1 MKAAVLRSIPGRLR
15 IEDVAVDSPA
25 PREVLVRTVAAG
37 VCRSDHHYLVGH
49 YTTPLPTVM
58 GHEASGIVEA
68 IGEDVTYVAPGDHVV
83 ACLIVFCGRCEL
95 CLAGR
100 MALCLQDGTR
110 RDAGRPRLSRHGE
123 AIHPYWGV
131 GAFAEMMLVHEHAL
145 TRIDRD
151 IPLLSAAAVGCAV
164 ITGLGSVFNTAGVW
178 PGAAVAVIGAGGVG
192 LNVIQGSAVA
202 GATRIVAVDVLPDK
216 ADSARRFG
224 ATDVI
229 ISRDPV
235 DELLEITGGGVDY
248 AFDAI
253 GQKATAEHAFASL
266 RPGGTAVLIGMI
278 PEGVDISLPGVDF
291 LYEKT
296 VKGSNMGSTRTRVDI
311 PRYLDLYRHGRIRLD
326 ELVGRTRPLE
336 EIGDAMD
343 DLERGTVARSVI
355 TFDGE
360 A

>member
-1 MKAAVLRSIPGRLR
+1 MNAAVLRSIPGRLG
-15 IEDVAVDSPA
+15 IEDVVVDTPG

-49 YTTPLPTVM
+49 HTTPLPTVM

-68 IGEDVTYVAPGDHVV
+68 VGEEVTYVVPGDHVV
-83 ACLIVFCGRCEL
+83 ACLMVFCGRCAS
-95 CLAGR
+95 CLSGR
-100 MALCLQDGTR
+100 MPLCLQEGTARDG
-110 RDAGRPRLSRHGE
+110 GRPRLSRLGE

-131 GAFAEMMLVHEHAL
+131 GAFAEIMLMHEHAV

-151 IPLLSAAAVGCAV
+151 IPLLSAATVGCAV
-164 ITGLGSVFNTAGVW
+164 ITGLGSVFNTAGVR
-178 PGAAVAVIGAGGVG
+178 PGASVAVIGAGGVG
-192 LNVIQGSAVA
+192 LNVIQASAVA
-202 GATRIVAVDVLPDK
+202 GASRIVAIDVLPDK
-216 ADSARRFG
+216 ADPARQFG

-235 DELLEITGGGVDY
+235 DELVEITDGGVEY

-253 GQKATAEHAFASL
+253 GHKTTAEHAFAAL

-278 PEGVDISLPGVDF
+278 PMGVEISLPGADF

-311 PRYLDLYRHGRIRLD
+311 PRYLELYRRGRIKLD
-326 ELVGRTRPLE
+326 ELVGRTRPLD
-336 EIGDAMD
+336 EIGVAMD
-343 DLERGTVARSVI
+343 DIERGTVARTVI
-355 TFDGE
+355 TFDGK

>member
-1 MKAAVLRSIPGRLR
+1 MKAAVLRSIPGRLG
-15 IEDVAVDSPA
+15 IEDVVVDTPG

-49 YTTPLPTVM
+49 HTTPLPTVM

-68 IGEDVTYVAPGDHVV
+68 VGEEVTYVVPGDHVV
-83 ACLIVFCGRCEL
+83 ACLMVFCGRCAS
-95 CLAGR
+95 CLSGR
-100 MALCLQDGTR
+100 MPLCLQEGTARDG
-110 RDAGRPRLSRHGE
+110 DRPRLSRLGE

-131 GAFAEMMLVHEHAL
+131 GAFAEMMLMHEHAV

-151 IPLLSAAAVGCAV
+151 IPLLSAATVGCAV
-164 ITGLGSVFNTAGVW
+164 ITGLGSVFNTAGVR
-178 PGAAVAVIGAGGVG
+178 PGASVAVIGAGGVG
-192 LNVIQGSAVA
+192 LNVIQASAVA
-202 GATRIVAVDVLPDK
+202 GASRIVAIDVLPDK
-216 ADSARRFG
+216 ADLAPQFG

-235 DELLEITGGGVDY
+235 DELVEITDGGVEY

-253 GQKATAEHAFASL
+253 GHKTTAEHTFAAL

-278 PEGVDISLPGVDF
+278 PMGVEISLPGADF

-311 PRYLDLYRHGRIRLD
+311 PRYLELYRRGRIKLD
-326 ELVGRTRPLE
+326 ELVGRTRPLD
-336 EIGDAMD
+336 EIGVAMD
-343 DLERGTVARSVI
+343 DIERGTVARTVI
-355 TFDGE
+355 TFDWDT
-360 A
+360 

>member
-1 MKAAVLRSIPGRLR
+1 MKAAVLRSIPGRLG
-15 IEDVAVDSPA
+15 IEDVVVDTPA

-37 VCRSDHHYLVGH
+37 VCRSDHHYLVGNF
-49 YTTPLPTVM
+49 TTPLPTVM

-68 IGEDVTYVAPGDHVV
+68 VGEEVTYVAPGDHVV
-83 ACLIVFCGRCEL
+83 ASLMVFCGRCES
-95 CLAGR
+95 CLSGR
-100 MALCLQDGTR
+100 MALCLQEGTMRDG
-110 RDAGRPRLSRHGE
+110 GRPRVSRHGA

-131 GAFAEMMLVHEHAL
+131 GAFAEMMLVHEHAV
-145 TRIDRD
+145 TRIDRN
-151 IPLLSAAAVGCAV
+151 IPLLSAATVGCAV
-164 ITGLGSVFNTAGVW
+164 ITGLGSVFNTAGVR

-202 GATRIVAVDVLPDK
+202 GASRIVAVDVLPDK
-216 ADSARRFG
+216 ADSARQFG

-235 DELLEITGGGVDY
+235 DELLEITHGGVDY

-278 PEGVDISLPGVDF
+278 PIGVEISLPGADF

-296 VKGSNMGSTRTRVDI
+296 VKGSNMGSSRTRIDI
-311 PRYLDLYRHGRIRLD
+311 PRYLELYRHGRIKLD

-336 EIGDAMD
+336 EIGIAMD
-343 DLERGTVARSVI
+343 DFDHGALARSVI
-355 TFDGE
+355 TFDRQV
-360 A
+360 

>member
-1 MKAAVLRSIPGRLR
+1 MKAAVLRSIPGRLV
-15 IEDVAVDSPA
+15 IEDVAVDTPA

-68 IGEDVTYVAPGDHVV
+68 VGEEVTYVAPGDHVV
-83 ACLIVFCGRCEL
+83 ACLMVFCGRCEW
-95 CLAGR
+95 CLRGR
-100 MALCLQDGTR
+100 MALCPQEGTMRDG
-110 RDAGRPRLSRHGE
+110 DRPRLSRSGE
-123 AIHPYWGV
+123 EIHPYWGV

-151 IPLLSAAAVGCAV
+151 IPLLSASTVGCAV
-164 ITGLGSVFNTAGVW
+164 ITGLGSVFNTAGVR
-178 PGAAVAVIGAGGVG
+178 PGATVAVIGAGGVG

-202 GATRIVAVDVLPDK
+202 GASRIVAIDVFPDK

-235 DELLEITGGGVDY
+235 DELMEITDGGVDY

-253 GQKATAEHAFASL
+253 GQKTTAEHAFASL

-296 VKGSNMGSTRTRVDI
+296 VKGSNMGSTRTRTDI
-311 PRYLDLYRHGRIRLD
+311 PKYLDLYRQGKIKLD
-326 ELVGRTRPLE
+326 ELVGRTRPIE
-336 EIGDAMD
+336 EIGIAMD
-343 DLERGTVARSVI
+343 DLERGAVARSVI
-355 TFDGE
+355 TFDGDE
-360 A
+360 

>member
-1 MKAAVLRSIPGRLR
+1 MKAAVLRSIPGRLGL
-15 IEDVAVDSPA
+15 EDIVVDA
-25 PREVLVRTVAAG
+25 PGPSEVLVRTVAAG
-37 VCRSDHHYLVGH
+37 VCRSDHHYLVGN
-49 YTTPLPTVM
+49 YTTTLPTVM

-68 IGEDVTYVAPGDHVV
+68 VGEDVTYVAPGDHVV
-83 ACLIVFCGRCEL
+83 ACLMVFCGRCES

-100 MALCLQDGTR
+100 MALCRQEGAMRDG
-110 RDAGRPRLSRHGE
+110 GRPRLSRLGE
-123 AIHPYWGV
+123 EIHPYWGV

-151 IPLLSAAAVGCAV
+151 IPLLSAATVGCAV

-178 PGAAVAVIGAGGVG
+178 PSATVAVIGAGGVG

-202 GATRIVAVDVLPDK
+202 GASRIIAIDVLPDK
-216 ADSARRFG
+216 VDSARQFG

-235 DELLEITGGGVDY
+235 DELLEITRGGVDY

-253 GQKATAEHAFASL
+253 GRKATAEHAFASL

-278 PEGVDISLPGVDF
+278 PIGVEISLPGADF

-296 VKGSNMGSTRTRVDI
+296 VKGSNMGSSRTRVDI
-311 PRYLDLYRHGRIRLD
+311 PRYLQLYRRGMIKLD
-326 ELVGRTRPLE
+326 ELVGQTLPLE
-336 EIGDAMD
+336 EIGVAMD
-343 DLERGTVARSVI
+343 DFDRGTVARTVI
-355 TFDGE
+355 TFDRQE
-360 A
+360 